1 VLVAAAAGLC
11 GLFGSAGGSGAAD
24 ASRTCGAR
32 GRSYVVVEDERV
44 SRGITATLI
53 SVVQPQIGD
62 GLVAAWVGVGGP
74 GQGRHGQDA
83 WIQVGLSVFTGG
95 MTALYFEIKRP
106 RIDPEY
112 TEIQRDVSV
121 DTRFRIGVREDAA
134 RPGWWRVWVN
144 GTPVSAAV
152 DLPGSS
158 GRWRPTATAET
169 WRDEP
174 NECYRFAFRF
184 ERVAIAT
191 SRSRWAPLVPGER
204 YRDPGYRLRFLTR
217 STFLVSSP

>member
-1 VLVAAAAGLC
+1 VPVAAAAGLC
-11 GLFGSAGGSGAAD
+11 GLLGFAGGPVAAD
-24 ASRTCGAR
+24 ASRTCGVR
-32 GRSYVVVEDERV
+32 GRSYAVVEDQRV
-44 SRGITATLI
+44 SRGITATLA

-74 GQGRHGQDA
+74 GQGRDGQDA

-95 MTALYFEIKRP
+95 VTTLYFEVKRP
-106 RIDPEY
+106 STGPEY
-112 TEIQRDVSV
+112 TELQRDVTV
-121 DTRFRIGVREDAA
+121 DTRFRIGVREDRA

-144 GTPVSAAV
+144 GSPVSAAV

-158 GRWRPTATAET
+158 GRWRPTATTET

-191 SRSRWAPLVPGER
+191 SRSYSMPLAPGER
-204 YRDPGYRLRFLTR
+204 YRDPGYRLRFITR